1 VYRYQSKSDDQAIL
15 RLRIKEN
22 AAGYGYKRIYVL
34 LRREGWKINHKRV
47 YRLYCEEGLNLRR
60 KSPKRRIKSAYTR
73 SVAKGDQPNA
83 SWSMDFM
90 SDALYNGKRFRILTV
105 IDNYTRESLTTWI
118 GQHLKGGDVV
128 DVLNLIAQKRSF
140 PARVLCDNGP
150 EFTSKELD
158 RWAYENNVS
167 LDFSRPGRP
176 MDNGYIESF
185 NGSLRDEC
193 LNTNWFLS
201 FEDAETKIN
210 SWREEYNVSRPHMS
224 LNYRSPLEFVKE
236 TMQSKAEYSP

>member
-1 VYRYQSKSDDQAIL
+1 M
-15 RLRIKEN
+15 RLRIREI
-22 AAGYGYKRIYVL
+22 AAVRVRYGYKRIHVL
-34 LRREGWKINHKRV
+34 LRREGWEINHKRV

-60 KSPKRRIKSAYTR
+60 KIPKRRIKSAHRRTVVKA
-73 SVAKGDQPNA
+73 SQPNE

-90 SDALYNGKRFRILTV
+90 SDALFNGKRFRILT
-105 IDNYTRESLTTWI
+105 IMDNYSRESLMTWV
-118 GQHLKGGDVV
+118 GQRLRGRDVV
-128 DVLNLIAQKRSF
+128 NALTTIARGRSL
-140 PARVLCDNGP
+140 PARVLCDNGS

-201 FEDAETKIN
+201 FEDAKTKIN

-224 LNYRSPLEFVKE
+224 LNYLSPLEFVEKAA
-236 TMQSKAEYSP
+236 QHKAEFSP